1 MSLEKA
7 KAFLDHVSLDAKL
20 RTQVQAPGHKA
31 LMEVLAVAKKHGFEC
46 TGAELHN
53 ALRDRFGATNIPAA
67 NNDDEANCIA
77 LAAR

>member
-7 KAFLDHVSLDAKL
+7 KAFLDHVGRDSKL
-20 RTQVQAPGHKA
+20 RTQVQTPGHKA
-31 LMEVLAVAKKHGFEC
+31 LLEVLAVAKKHGFEC

-53 ALRDRFGATNIPAA
+53 ALREKFGATHIPAA
-67 NNDDEANCIA
+67 KNDDEANCLL